1 MTGDDSYHAACFT
14 CRSCKNRIDELVF
27 AKTSQGFYCMKCH
40 NERVARSR
48 RHMAKH
54 KQRERERA
62 AMGSSSGRSTGSN
75 NRVEDDHNGVR
86 HRFQYLTEAG
96 DLSSLLIQKV
106 YQQDSLSSSKGRR
119 GYASG
124 GSSNDDHSRGTRPLN
139 TSQAR
144 PRTSDSSNP
153 GEQNV
158 VDASFVST
166 NSVANATVMPLLQ
179 ASSDRRPASPAPPS
193 VSISVAGPT
202 SISPTAGGSSKVNYE
217 RSRSDSQAQ
226 AVASEGAPSR
236 SRPSLDGPPPP
247 PYSVTPPPKSA
258 NSGVDSARSSMSY
271 GYNNST
277 SAPVSPSLTAPTSHE
292 GSVSAPNGVS
302 LEQSP
307 STSLPY
313 LNGGAKEHPHS
324 PSEGEQSKRSKR
336 YDDGTRPLSI
346 LLQPSGSSSTGLTV
360 AKDKRSKRGS
370 INPGLQLEASKMFNF
385 YSDRTSS
392 APSSP
397 RAPGS
402 ASPPPGSHVR
412 TQSPTQ
418 HMNGRDSPRVASPL
432 RDYFVGVEADSSGS
446 TSTSFYSP
454 ASSPHLA
461 KGNSPSS
468 PRSGSGLASAQT
480 SARAPPK
487 EFLSKLPPRGDS
499 LNSTLDSA
507 GVKNTV
513 FQAPEQYLPTG
524 RSSPSPN
531 GSLTAPK
538 STLRTQRSFDERG
551 GRLSP
556 RKAEFSADSGRR
568 SRSVSPKPPDVPRSI
583 ESGTDTETDLGN
595 DSDDITQIY
604 MERINEEPPRERASS
619 RPPALPPKD
628 AASSRTDEQR
638 NRSLSFSEAS
648 GNEDADLV
656 HLDKEAPDS
665 PNPVSSMESRTSG
678 FFIAPALPPMRFSMN
693 GADFR
698 DILNNLGGASTHTM
712 QAEKRDSQTITVVV
726 EEKAEDLSAARTP
739 TSIASTVT
747 PKHPQQDPLNDN
759 AETNDSL
766 KVTRSTS
773 PDTIIGPHENGRPG
787 LSRSASISPSSPI
800 APETP
805 RKMSHRASR
814 SETAIKILEEPGSPR
829 SNAEFS
835 HPTSPNLTV
844 DGFGGRNRLD
854 SYVSLQVNGVPTS
867 DQATPRSSE
876 NSDRRPS
883 LSRHDTSELVSRRLK
898 EALSDASERGSDY
911 IKLDRAFIEA
921 ILTSLE
927 QKNRQVNEIS
937 SKLDGMKV

>member
-86 HRFQYLTEAG
+86 HQFQYLTEAG

-307 STSLPY
+307 STY

-867 DQATPRSSE
+867 DQATFRSSE

-898 EALSDASERGSDY
+898 EALTDASERGSDY

>member
-302 LEQSP
+302 LEQFP

-313 LNGGAKEHPHS
+313 LNGGAKEHLHS
-324 PSEGEQSKRSKR
+324 PSDGEQSKRSKR

-898 EALSDASERGSDY
+898 EALTDASERGSDY

>member
-1 MTGDDSYHAACFT
+1 M
-14 CRSCKNRIDELVF
+14 
-27 AKTSQGFYCMKCH
+27 
-40 NERVARSR
+40 
-48 RHMAKH
+48 
-54 KQRERERA
+54 
-62 AMGSSSGRSTGSN
+62 
-75 NRVEDDHNGVR
+75 
-86 HRFQYLTEAG
+86 
-96 DLSSLLIQKV
+96 
-106 YQQDSLSSSKGRR
+106 YQQDSLSSNKGRR

-153 GEQNV
+153 GEQSV

-179 ASSDRRPASPAPPS
+179 ASSDHRPASPAPPS

-202 SISPTAGGSSKVNYE
+202 STSPAAGGSSKVNSQ

-258 NSGVDSARSSMSY
+258 NSGGDSARSSLSY

-292 GSVSAPNGVS
+292 GSVSAPSGVS

-324 PSEGEQSKRSKR
+324 PSEGEQSKRAKR

-346 LLQPSGSSSTGLTV
+346 LLQPSGSSTTGLTV

-385 YSDRTSS
+385 YSNRTSS

-397 RAPGS
+397 HAPGS
-402 ASPPPGSHVR
+402 ASPPPGSHAR

-446 TSTSFYSP
+446 TSASFYSP
-454 ASSPHLA
+454 ATSPRLA
-461 KGNSPSS
+461 KSNSPSS
-468 PRSGSGLASAQT
+468 PRSASGPASAQT

-513 FQAPEQYLPTG
+513 FQAPEHYLPTG
-524 RSSPSPN
+524 RSSTSPN
-531 GSLTAPK
+531 GLAAPK

-556 RKAEFSADSGRR
+556 RKAEFGADSGRR

-628 AASSRTDEQR
+628 MASSRADEQR

-698 DILNNLGGASTHTM
+698 DILNNLGGASTQTL
-712 QAEKRDSQTITVVV
+712 QAEKRESQTITVVV

-747 PKHPQQDPLNDN
+747 PKTQQQGAKNN
-759 AETNDSL
+759 SAEANDSL

-773 PDTIIGPHENGRPG
+773 PDTIIGPLENGRSG

-814 SETAIKILEEPGSPR
+814 SETAVKILDEPGSPR

-835 HPTSPNLTV
+835 QPTSPKLTV
-844 DGFGGRNRLD
+844 DGFEGRNRLD

-867 DQATPRSSE
+867 EQATPRSSE

-883 LSRHDTSELVSRRLK
+883 LSRHDSSELVSRRLK
-898 EALSDASERGSDY
+898 EALTDASERGSDY
-911 IKLDRAFIEA
+911 VKLDRAFIEA

-937 SKLDGMKV
+937 SKLDGMKVQCLPCIISTVSC